1 MNSYEFLF
9 NGDIVA
15 SALEKDGD
23 NIRVTIGEQ
32 TLTLHPVGKNLYTAD
47 YNGSRVNI
55 AVAKH
60 KETFYLD
67 IDSVLL
73 ELKEATED
81 NVAAGAGGQIGDPS
95 KIFAPMPGKIVK
107 IMVNP
112 GDAVKEKQQLVIVEA
127 MKMEN
132 PVLARA
138 AGTVTAVHFAA
149 GDQVDTESPIIELE
163 LPENGDSET

>member
-15 SALEKDGD
+15 SGLEKDGD
-23 NIRVTIGEQ
+23 NFRVTVGDT
-32 TLTLHPVGKNLYTAD
+32 TLVLHSIGKNLYTAD
-47 YNGSRVNI
+47 HNGSRINI

-60 KETFYLD
+60 KETYYLD

-81 NVAAGAGGQIGDPS
+81 NVAAGAGDLGGDPS

-107 IMVNP
+107 IMVKP
-112 GDAVKEKQQLVIVEA
+112 GDAVQEKQQLVIVEA

-138 AGTVTAVHFAA
+138 AGAVKAVHFAA

-163 LPENGDSET
+163 LLEAAE